1 MFDHNFIERLFVRS
15 IDHMATDQWEW
26 PNEWDDARK
35 KIFLKHCLEYAEQRE
50 MYEQCAVIRDV
61 SKELEEETRNV

>member
-1 MFDHNFIERLFVRS
+1 
-15 IDHMATDQWEW
+15 MATDQWEW

-50 MYEQCAVIRDV
+50 MYEQCVVIRDV